1 MSAVPSAIGDS
12 RVARLYKSSV
22 GKKAVMAVT
31 GFILVGFVIGHML
44 GNLQFFLPD
53 GREALRTYA
62 ENLRALGG
70 LLWLIRFVLLAA
82 VVLHIVS
89 AFQLWQM
96 NRAAR
101 PERYQKLAPV
111 ESTYA
116 SRTMMI
122 SGPLL
127 AAFVVYHLLHLTTG
141 TVHPSFNHELDV
153 YANLVTGFRQPA
165 VAAAYLVAMAML
177 CLHLY
182 HGIWSMFQ
190 SLGLSHPKYT
200 PRIKTAAAA
209 IAIAL
214 LTGFSSIPVA
224 VLAGWHEP
232 L

>member
-53 GREALRTYA
+53 GREALRAYA

-89 AFQLWQM
+89 AFQM

-200 PRIKTAAAA
+200 PRIKAAAAA